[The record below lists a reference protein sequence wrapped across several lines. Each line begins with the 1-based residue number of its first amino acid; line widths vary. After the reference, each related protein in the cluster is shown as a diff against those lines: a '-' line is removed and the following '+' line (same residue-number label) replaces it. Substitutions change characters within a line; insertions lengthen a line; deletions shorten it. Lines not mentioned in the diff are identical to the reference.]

1 MFVSFRIIVRFF
13 HFCPFAAV
21 WQAKSAGGKSGKLNL
36 QLSGLYLFLEKFF
49 IRRKNMAR
57 ARLMKKE
64 KIFIDE
70 LAEKGGR
77 PLYELTPAAARP
89 GGACRRAE
97 RREGGCCGYGCG
109 EDGN

>member
-1 MFVSFRIIVRFF
+1 
-13 HFCPFAAV
+13 
-21 WQAKSAGGKSGKLNL
+21 
-36 QLSGLYLFLEKFF
+36 
-49 IRRKNMAR
+49 MAR

-89 GGACRRAE
+89 TCRAAGRRMLRIRLRRGRKLKPSTGGR
-97 RREGGCCGYGCG
+97 
-109 EDGN
+109 